1 MVGLQNSRW
10 AGTEQLQSATV
21 TAKDKKIIVPI
32 RDAISPPLPK
42 VPCANSEN
50 AAPVGSTIKLLSS
63 KAVVKPAAMSPAL
76 LNSRWASESDQ
87 PISTIKAKH
96 DSVPPSMASAPLRFE
111 TTQGALSPP
120 DLEPMRRSHSKN
132 ASDAKAA
139 LKSST
144 SLASQKA
151 QVAHAPSRS
160 SSPIKSRS
168 VQPVAKIHSRSVSPR
183 KGEAI
188 LGGSSTIHPA
198 TTTPAT
204 TPKAST
210 ARENLQRFLRIVARL
225 KWKHPYLQQAYKQAM
240 DALHKEQQQAA
251 ASKKDG
257 KTEAGFVSAGGATN
271 WADMVEEEE
280 DENFS
285 AQQHATRQ
293 DHHSTKVVEPHPG
306 DMFKLDFFEYYMLLE
321 RAVVHILYVFNERI
335 HRSAGTG
342 SLSSPS
348 NNSAPTPGLTS
359 TTLPPP
365 SSGTGTSGT
374 STGIASSRHAA
385 ISNSHSFH
393 QDVLSSLAASPSL
406 AKLLRNSGGT
416 DALVAFQLAKTL
428 RNRWK
433 FADMES
439 QSHGSTKGLGDL
451 ASVDFDN
458 MLSTIFAFF
467 DRVYDLVLERNRQV
481 ATKRLEKQASEN
493 RTIAGDGYD
502 MLMDLDLNDPVGQ
515 EGMEAW
521 RFLDSAMDWEAI

>member
-21 TAKDKKIIVPI
+21 TTKDKNIIVPI
-32 RDAISPPLPK
+32 RDAISSPLPK

-87 PISTIKAKH
+87 LISTVKAKH
-96 DSVPPSMASAPLRFE
+96 DSVPPSLASAPLLSE

-120 DLEPMRRSHSKN
+120 DLEPMRRSHSEN

-139 LKSST
+139 LESST

-151 QVAHAPSRS
+151 QVAHASSRS
-160 SSPIKSRS
+160 SSPIKSNS
-168 VQPVAKIHSRSVSPR
+168 VPRATKIHSRSVSPR
-183 KGEAI
+183 KGNAK
-188 LGGSSTIHPA
+188 LGGSSAIHPA

-240 DALHKEQQQAA
+240 DALHREQQQAA

-257 KTEAGFVSAGGATN
+257 KAEADFESAGGATN

-280 DENFS
+280 DEDFS

-321 RAVVHILYVFNERI
+321 RAVVHILSVFNERI

-359 TTLPPP
+359 ATSPPP
-365 SSGTGTSGT
+365 SSGT

-385 ISNSHSFH
+385 MSNSHSFH

-406 AKLLRNSGGT
+406 AGLLRNSGGT
-416 DALVAFQLAKTL
+416 DALAAFQLAKTL

-433 FADMES
+433 FADMED
-439 QSHGSTKGLGDL
+439 QSRSSTKGIGDL

-458 MLSTIFAFF
+458 MLNTIFAFF
-467 DRVYDLVLERNRQV
+467 DRVYDLVLERNRQD
-481 ATKRLEKQASEN
+481 ATKRLEKQASGN
-493 RTIAGDGYD
+493 RTKAGDDYD
-502 MLMDLDLNDPVGQ
+502 MLMDLDLNDPVDQ